1 MIDPFPLGGSK
12 LPRPRKCRSN
22 FVRTPLARPPG
33 MERGD
38 DYYEEIA
45 IEIDGWPWNVKERAP
60 PRFPRAEKLL
70 DEWAR
75 WEARRKLR

>member
-1 MIDPFPLGGSK
+1 
-12 LPRPRKCRSN
+12 
-22 FVRTPLARPPG
+22 

-38 DYYEEIA
+38 DYYAEIA

-70 DEWAR
+70 GEWAR